1 VKGDSMTTYL
11 VTGGCGFIGS
21 HIAESLVEQ
30 EHIVIIYDNLSSGYE
45 RNIAGFRDKIAFIE
59 ADIRDVRALTDAM
72 QGVDYVFHE
81 AAMVSVFDSV
91 ERPIEN
97 HDINITGTL
106 NVLVAA
112 RECGVKRVVAA
123 SSAAVY
129 GDDPALPKTEEMIPC
144 PESPYALAKIV
155 NEHYTRVFANLYGLE
170 TVVLRYFNVYGP
182 RQDPGSMYS
191 GVIAKFSDDILAGR
205 NPTVFGD
212 GLQSR
217 DFIFVRDVVE
227 ANFLAMNNRSLGKGE
242 VFNIATGRRSSLLNL
257 LDILKDLVG
266 KDVNPRFKDARR
278 GDVRH
283 SVADITRAQRELG
296 FTPRY
301 DLREGL
307 GELLKIDGGR

>member
-1 VKGDSMTTYL
+1 MATYL

-21 HIAESLVEQ
+21 HIAEALVEQ
-30 EHIVIIYDNLSSGYE
+30 EQIVIIYDDLSSGYE
-45 RNIAGFRDKIAFIE
+45 RNIAGFRDKITFIE

-91 ERPIEN
+91 ERPVEN

-112 RECGVKRVVAA
+112 RECDVKRVVVA

-144 PESPYALAKIV
+144 LESPYALAKIV
-155 NEHYTRVFANLYGLE
+155 NEHYMRVFANLYGLE
-170 TVVLRYFNVYGP
+170 AVVLRYFNVYGP

-191 GVIAKFSDDILAGR
+191 GVIAKFSDDILADR

-212 GLQSR
+212 GLQTR

-227 ANFLAMNNRSLGKGE
+227 ANLLAMNNRDLGKGE
-242 VFNIATGRRSSLLNL
+242 VFNIATGRRTSLLDL
-257 LDILKDLVG
+257 LNVLKDLVG
-266 KDVNPRFKDARR
+266 KNVNPQIKDARR

-283 SVADITRAQRELG
+283 SVADISRAQRELG

-301 DLREGL
+301 DIREGL
-307 GELLKIDGGR
+307 GELLEISEGR

>member
-1 VKGDSMTTYL
+1 MATYL

-212 GLQSR
+212 GLQTR

-227 ANFLAMNNRSLGKGE
+227 ANFLAMHNPNLGKGE
-242 VFNIATGRRSSLLNL
+242 VFNIATGRRTSLLNL
-257 LDILKDLVG
+257 LDILKVLVG

-283 SVADITRAQRELG
+283 SVADITWAQRELG

-307 GELLKIDGGR
+307 GELLEISEGR

>member
-1 VKGDSMTTYL
+1 MATYL

-112 RECGVKRVVAA
+112 RECGVKRVVVA

-212 GLQSR
+212 GLQTR

-227 ANFLAMNNRSLGKGE
+227 ANFLAMHNPNLGKGE
-242 VFNIATGRRSSLLNL
+242 VFNIATGRRTSLLNL
-257 LDILKDLVG
+257 LDILKVLVG

-283 SVADITRAQRELG
+283 SVADITWAQRELG

-307 GELLKIDGGR
+307 GELLEISEGR

>member
-1 VKGDSMTTYL
+1 MTTYL

-21 HIAESLVEQ
+21 HIAEALVDKEQ
-30 EHIVIIYDNLSSGYE
+30 IVIIYDDLSSGYE
-45 RNIAGFRDKIAFIE
+45 RNIAGFRDKITFIE
-59 ADIRDVRALTDAM
+59 ADIRDVQTLTDVM

-81 AAMVSVFDSV
+81 AALVSVFDSV
-91 ERPIEN
+91 ERPLEN

-112 RECGVKRVVAA
+112 RECGVKRVVVA

-129 GDDPALPKTEEMIPC
+129 GDDPALPKTEEMVPS

-155 NEHYTRVFANLYGLE
+155 NEHYMRMFANLYGLE

-191 GVIAKFSDDILAGR
+191 GVIAKFSDDILADR

-212 GLQSR
+212 GLQTR

-227 ANFLAMNNRSLGKGE
+227 ANFLAMNNRNLGKGE
-242 VFNIATGRRSSLLNL
+242 VFNIATGRRTSLLNL
-257 LDILKDLVG
+257 LDILKDLIG
-266 KDVNPRFKDARR
+266 KNVNPRFKDARL

-283 SVADITRAQRELG
+283 SVADITWAQRELG

-301 DLREGL
+301 DIREGL
-307 GELLKIDGGR
+307 GELLEISEGR

>member
-1 VKGDSMTTYL
+1 MTTYL

-30 EHIVIIYDNLSSGYE
+30 EQIVIIYDDLSSGYE
-45 RNIAGFRDKIAFIE
+45 RNITGFRDKIAFIE
-59 ADIRDVRALTDAM
+59 ADIRDVQALTDAM

-91 ERPIEN
+91 ERPVEN

-112 RECGVKRVVAA
+112 RECGVKRVVVA

-155 NEHYTRVFANLYGLE
+155 NEHYTRVFTNLYGLE

-227 ANFLAMNNRSLGKGE
+227 ANFLAMHNTNLGKGE
-242 VFNIATGRRSSLLNL
+242 VFNIATGRRTSLLNL
-257 LDILKDLVG
+257 LDILKDLVVG
-266 KDVNPRFKDARR
+266 KDVNLRFKDARR

>member
-1 VKGDSMTTYL
+1 MTTYL

-21 HIAESLVEQ
+21 HIAEALVEQ
-30 EHIVIIYDNLSSGYE
+30 EQTVIIFDDLSSGYE
-45 RNIAGFRDKIAFIE
+45 RNIAGFRNKITFIE

-81 AAMVSVFDSV
+81 AALVSVFDSV
-91 ERPIEN
+91 ERPVDN

-112 RECGVKRVVAA
+112 RECGVKRVVVA

-129 GDDPALPKTEEMIPC
+129 GDDPGLPKTEEMIPR

-155 NEHYTRVFANLYGLE
+155 NEHYMRVFANLYGLE

-212 GLQSR
+212 GLQTR

-227 ANFLAMNNRSLGKGE
+227 ANLLAMNNRGLGKGE
-242 VFNIATGRRSSLLNL
+242 VFNIATGRRTSLLDL
-257 LDILKDLVG
+257 LNVLKDLVG
-266 KDVNPRFKDARR
+266 KNVNPQIKDARR

-301 DLREGL
+301 GLREGL
-307 GELLKIDGGR
+307 GELLEISERR

>member
-1 VKGDSMTTYL
+1 MPTYL

-21 HIAESLVEQ
+21 HIAEALVEQ
-30 EHIVIIYDNLSSGYE
+30 EQIVIIYDDLSSGYE

-91 ERPIEN
+91 ERPVDN

-112 RECGVKRVVAA
+112 RECGVKRVVIA

-155 NEHYTRVFANLYGLE
+155 NEHYMRVFANLYGLE

-212 GLQSR
+212 GLQTR

-227 ANFLAMNNRSLGKGE
+227 ANFLAMSNRDLGKGE
-242 VFNIATGRRSSLLNL
+242 VFNIATGRRTSLLDL
-257 LDILKDLVG
+257 LNVLKDLVG
-266 KDVNPRFKDARR
+266 KNVNPQIKDARR

-301 DLREGL
+301 GLREGL
-307 GELLKIDGGR
+307 GELLEISEGR

>member
-1 VKGDSMTTYL
+1 MTTYL

-30 EHIVIIYDNLSSGYE
+30 ENIVIIYDNLSSGYE

-144 PESPYALAKIV
+144 HESPYALAKIV

-227 ANFLAMNNRSLGKGE
+227 ANFLAMHNPNLGKGE
-242 VFNIATGRRSSLLNL
+242 VFNIATGRRTSLLNL

-307 GELLKIDGGR
+307 GELLKSSEGS

>member
-1 VKGDSMTTYL
+1 MTTYL

-30 EHIVIIYDNLSSGYE
+30 EHKVIIYDNLSSGYE

-59 ADIRDVRALTDAM
+59 ADIRDALALTDAM

-91 ERPIEN
+91 ERPVEN

-112 RECGVKRVVAA
+112 RECGVKRVVVA

-129 GDDPALPKTEEMIPC
+129 GDDPALPKNEEMIPC

-191 GVIAKFSDDILAGR
+191 GVIAKFSDDVLDGR

-227 ANFLAMNNRSLGKGE
+227 ANSLAMNNRNLGKGE
-242 VFNIATGRRSSLLNL
+242 VFNIATGRRTSLLNL

-283 SVADITRAQRELG
+283 SVADITWAQRELG

-307 GELLKIDGGR
+307 GELLEISE

>member
-1 VKGDSMTTYL
+1 MTTYL

-21 HIAESLVEQ
+21 HIAEALVEQ
-30 EHIVIIYDNLSSGYE
+30 EQTVIIYDDLSSGFE
-45 RNIAGFRDKIAFIE
+45 RNIAGFRDKITFIE
-59 ADIRDVRALTDAM
+59 ADIRDVRALTNAM

-81 AAMVSVFDSV
+81 AALVSVFDSV
-91 ERPIEN
+91 ERPVDN

-112 RECGVKRVVAA
+112 RECGVKRVVVA

-155 NEHYTRVFANLYGLE
+155 NEHYMRVFANLFGLE
-170 TVVLRYFNVYGP
+170 AVVLRYFNVYGP

-212 GLQSR
+212 GLQTR

-227 ANFLAMNNRSLGKGE
+227 ANLLAMNNRGLGKGE
-242 VFNIATGRRSSLLNL
+242 VFNIATGRRTSLLDL
-257 LDILKDLVG
+257 LNVLKDLVG
-266 KDVNPRFKDARR
+266 KNVNPQIKDARR

-301 DLREGL
+301 GLREGL
-307 GELLKIDGGR
+307 GELLEISERR

>member
-1 VKGDSMTTYL
+1 MPTYL

-21 HIAESLVEQ
+21 HIAEALVEQ
-30 EHIVIIYDNLSSGYE
+30 EQTVIIYDDLSSGYE

-91 ERPIEN
+91 ERPVDN

-112 RECGVKRVVAA
+112 RECGVKRVVIA

-155 NEHYTRVFANLYGLE
+155 NEHYMRVFANLYGLE

-212 GLQSR
+212 GLQTR

-227 ANFLAMNNRSLGKGE
+227 ANFLAMNNRDLGKGE
-242 VFNIATGRRSSLLNL
+242 VFNIATGRRTSLLDL
-257 LDILKDLVG
+257 LNVLKDLVG
-266 KDVNPRFKDARR
+266 KNVNPQIKDARR

-301 DLREGL
+301 GLREGL
-307 GELLKIDGGR
+307 GELLEISEGR

>member
-1 VKGDSMTTYL
+1 MTTYL

-30 EHIVIIYDNLSSGYE
+30 EQIVIIYDDLSSGYE
-45 RNIAGFRDKIAFIE
+45 RNITGFRDKIAFIE
-59 ADIRDVRALTDAM
+59 ADIRDVQALTDAM

-91 ERPIEN
+91 ERPVEN

-112 RECGVKRVVAA
+112 RECGVKRVVVA

-155 NEHYTRVFANLYGLE
+155 NEHYTRVFTNLYGLE

-227 ANFLAMNNRSLGKGE
+227 ANFLAMNNPNLGKGE
-242 VFNIATGRRSSLLNL
+242 VFNIATGRRTSLLNL
-257 LDILKDLVG
+257 LDILKDLVVG
-266 KDVNPRFKDARR
+266 KDVNLRFKDARR